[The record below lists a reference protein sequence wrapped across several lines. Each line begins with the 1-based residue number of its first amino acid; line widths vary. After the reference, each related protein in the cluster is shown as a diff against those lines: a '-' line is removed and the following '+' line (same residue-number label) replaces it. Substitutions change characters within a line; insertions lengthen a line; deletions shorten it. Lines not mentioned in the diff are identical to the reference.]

1 MNLDLDPAAPAPL
14 FRQLAD
20 EVRRLIGLGALRAG
34 DRLPTVR
41 ELASRARVN
50 RNTAARAVQLLETEG
65 LVRTRVGSGTF
76 VTADAA
82 ARLTDAGAERLRAAI
97 DQLIETAEAAS
108 VPLRELPSRVSRR
121 LQQLGERTAPPTP
134 RAEEDDR

>member
-1 MNLDLDPAAPAPL
+1 MQIDLDPAAPAPL

-20 EVRRLIGLGALRAG
+20 GIRRLIGLGALRAG

-41 ELASRARVN
+41 DLATQARVN
-50 RNTAARAVQLLETEG
+50 RNTAARAIQLLEAEG
-65 LVRTRVGSGTF
+65 LVRTRVGSGTYI
-76 VTADAA
+76 AEDAA
-82 ARLTDAGAERLRAAI
+82 DRVTDAGTRRLSEAI

-121 LQQLGERTAPPTP
+121 LEQLRRQAATPPLP
-134 RAEEDDR
+134 PEEDDR